1 MTTNSNDY
9 RHALEHI
16 SFTDNAKQHMANSIA
31 QSVASSDAAT
41 AQSNFNGTRRKPR
54 IARHP
59 VRTVARI
66 AAVTAVLAIVIGG
79 AGTAMATGVLPL
91 PSDML
96 SDIFDGPAS
105 QTEIIDRIGRPVG
118 ASCSNNGVTVTADAI
133 MGDKD
138 MVTIAYT
145 LTFDDPAALKK
156 LSEPGENGTIA
167 GSVDGNVYVD
177 GEHGGQGQSWLI
189 DKNPNDSS
197 IQYFAQFSVE
207 SPGLMGRTVRTHIN
221 SLVVPRA
228 GKELPEY
235 KKILTGPWDLKFQLN
250 YEDTSVTIPAPKSVN
265 FNGTKAT
272 IQEATVSCVG
282 VSVRYNIDRS
292 IEHDNNSGKMSQNME
307 ESMDA
312 VGNIPLIVTFK
323 DGSRSKC
330 KIVCDLM
337 HLEGAESLGE
347 YTEDFY
353 AGMPAVTRHSYG
365 KGKLYYI
372 GTCMEEDGI
381 AKILSMAVE
390 DAGAEP
396 VAGAGNGLE
405 IVKRNRE
412 GKSFYFVMNFRDEE
426 LEIPEEFAGKTDLL
440 SGNAVGKGEKLPKFG
455 VKIVVE

>member
-91 PSDML
+91 PSNML

-323 DGSRSKC
+323 DG
-330 KIVCDLM
+330 
-337 HLEGAESLGE
+337 H
-347 YTEDFY
+347 
-353 AGMPAVTRHSYG
+353 
-365 KGKLYYI
+365 
-372 GTCMEEDGI
+372 
-381 AKILSMAVE
+381 VE
-390 DAGAEP
+390 DATSHSGYFANKLD
-396 VAGAGNGLE
+396 NGTTDVHKTWPFSQVCDTDK
-405 IVKRNRE
+405 IASVQI
-412 GKSFYFVMNFRDEE
+412 GDTVIPMN
-426 LEIPEEFAGKTDLL
+426 
-440 SGNAVGKGEKLPKFG
+440 S
-455 VKIVVE
+455 

>member
-207 SPGLMGRTVRTHIN
+207 TPGLMGRTVRTHIN

-323 DGSRSKC
+323 DG
-330 KIVCDLM
+330 
-337 HLEGAESLGE
+337 H
-347 YTEDFY
+347 
-353 AGMPAVTRHSYG
+353 
-365 KGKLYYI
+365 
-372 GTCMEEDGI
+372 
-381 AKILSMAVE
+381 VE
-390 DAGAEP
+390 DATSHSGYFANKLD
-396 VAGAGNGLE
+396 NGTTDVHKTWPFSQVCDTDK
-405 IVKRNRE
+405 IASVQI
-412 GKSFYFVMNFRDEE
+412 GDTVIPMN
-426 LEIPEEFAGKTDLL
+426 
-440 SGNAVGKGEKLPKFG
+440 S
-455 VKIVVE
+455 

>member
-197 IQYFAQFSVE
+197 IQYFAQFSVK

-323 DGSRSKC
+323 DG
-330 KIVCDLM
+330 
-337 HLEGAESLGE
+337 H
-347 YTEDFY
+347 
-353 AGMPAVTRHSYG
+353 
-365 KGKLYYI
+365 
-372 GTCMEEDGI
+372 
-381 AKILSMAVE
+381 VE
-390 DAGAEP
+390 DATSHSGYFANKLD
-396 VAGAGNGLE
+396 NGTTDVHKTWPFSQVCDTDK
-405 IVKRNRE
+405 IASVQI
-412 GKSFYFVMNFRDEE
+412 GDTVIPMN
-426 LEIPEEFAGKTDLL
+426 
-440 SGNAVGKGEKLPKFG
+440 S
-455 VKIVVE
+455 

>member
-16 SFTDNAKQHMANSIA
+16 SFTDNARQHMANSIA

-66 AAVTAVLAIVIGG
+66 AAVTAILAIVIGG

-323 DGSRSKC
+323 DG
-330 KIVCDLM
+330 
-337 HLEGAESLGE
+337 H
-347 YTEDFY
+347 
-353 AGMPAVTRHSYG
+353 
-365 KGKLYYI
+365 
-372 GTCMEEDGI
+372 
-381 AKILSMAVE
+381 VE
-390 DAGAEP
+390 DATSHSGYFANKLD
-396 VAGAGNGLE
+396 NGTTDVHKTWPFSQVCDTDKIE
-405 IVKRNRE
+405 SVQIGDTVIP
-412 GKSFYFVMNFRDEE
+412 MN
-426 LEIPEEFAGKTDLL
+426 
-440 SGNAVGKGEKLPKFG
+440 S
-455 VKIVVE
+455 

>member
-235 KKILTGPWDLKFQLN
+235 KKILTGPCDLKFQLN

-323 DGSRSKC
+323 DG
-330 KIVCDLM
+330 
-337 HLEGAESLGE
+337 H
-347 YTEDFY
+347 
-353 AGMPAVTRHSYG
+353 
-365 KGKLYYI
+365 
-372 GTCMEEDGI
+372 
-381 AKILSMAVE
+381 VE
-390 DAGAEP
+390 DATSHSGYFANKLD
-396 VAGAGNGLE
+396 NGTTDVHKTWPFSQVCDTDK
-405 IVKRNRE
+405 IASVQI
-412 GKSFYFVMNFRDEE
+412 GDTVIPMN
-426 LEIPEEFAGKTDLL
+426 
-440 SGNAVGKGEKLPKFG
+440 S
-455 VKIVVE
+455 

>member
-292 IEHDNNSGKMSQNME
+292 IEHDNNSDKMSQNME

-312 VGNIPLIVTFK
+312 VGNIPLIVKFK
-323 DGSRSKC
+323 DG
-330 KIVCDLM
+330 
-337 HLEGAESLGE
+337 H
-347 YTEDFY
+347 
-353 AGMPAVTRHSYG
+353 
-365 KGKLYYI
+365 
-372 GTCMEEDGI
+372 
-381 AKILSMAVE
+381 VE
-390 DAGAEP
+390 DATSHSGYFANKLD
-396 VAGAGNGLE
+396 NGTTDVHKPWPFSQVCDTDK
-405 IVKRNRE
+405 IASVQI
-412 GKSFYFVMNFRDEE
+412 GDTVIPMN
-426 LEIPEEFAGKTDLL
+426 
-440 SGNAVGKGEKLPKFG
+440 S
-455 VKIVVE
+455 

>member
-105 QTEIIDRIGRPVG
+105 QTEILDRIGRPVG

-323 DGSRSKC
+323 DG
-330 KIVCDLM
+330 
-337 HLEGAESLGE
+337 H
-347 YTEDFY
+347 
-353 AGMPAVTRHSYG
+353 
-365 KGKLYYI
+365 
-372 GTCMEEDGI
+372 
-381 AKILSMAVE
+381 VE
-390 DAGAEP
+390 DATSHSGYFANKLD
-396 VAGAGNGLE
+396 NGTTDVHKTWPFSQVCDTDK
-405 IVKRNRE
+405 IASVQI
-412 GKSFYFVMNFRDEE
+412 GDTVIPMN
-426 LEIPEEFAGKTDLL
+426 
-440 SGNAVGKGEKLPKFG
+440 S
-455 VKIVVE
+455 

>member
-118 ASCSNNGVTVTADAI
+118 ASCSNSGVTVTADAI

-323 DGSRSKC
+323 DG
-330 KIVCDLM
+330 
-337 HLEGAESLGE
+337 H
-347 YTEDFY
+347 
-353 AGMPAVTRHSYG
+353 
-365 KGKLYYI
+365 
-372 GTCMEEDGI
+372 
-381 AKILSMAVE
+381 VE
-390 DAGAEP
+390 DATSHSGYFANKLD
-396 VAGAGNGLE
+396 NGTTDVHKTWPFSQVCDTDK
-405 IVKRNRE
+405 IASVQI
-412 GKSFYFVMNFRDEE
+412 GDTVIPMN
-426 LEIPEEFAGKTDLL
+426 
-440 SGNAVGKGEKLPKFG
+440 S
-455 VKIVVE
+455 

>member
-59 VRTVARI
+59 VRTVAPI

-323 DGSRSKC
+323 DG
-330 KIVCDLM
+330 
-337 HLEGAESLGE
+337 H
-347 YTEDFY
+347 
-353 AGMPAVTRHSYG
+353 
-365 KGKLYYI
+365 
-372 GTCMEEDGI
+372 
-381 AKILSMAVE
+381 VE
-390 DAGAEP
+390 DATSHSGYFANKLD
-396 VAGAGNGLE
+396 NGTTDVHKTWPFSQVCDTDK
-405 IVKRNRE
+405 IASVQI
-412 GKSFYFVMNFRDEE
+412 GDTVIPMN
-426 LEIPEEFAGKTDLL
+426 
-440 SGNAVGKGEKLPKFG
+440 S
-455 VKIVVE
+455 

>member
-59 VRTVARI
+59 VRPVARI

-323 DGSRSKC
+323 DG
-330 KIVCDLM
+330 
-337 HLEGAESLGE
+337 H
-347 YTEDFY
+347 
-353 AGMPAVTRHSYG
+353 
-365 KGKLYYI
+365 
-372 GTCMEEDGI
+372 
-381 AKILSMAVE
+381 VE
-390 DAGAEP
+390 DATSHSGYFANKLDNGTTDVHKTWP
-396 VAGAGNGLE
+396 FSQVCDTDKIASVQIGDTVIPMVARA
-405 IVKRNRE
+405 
-412 GKSFYFVMNFRDEE
+412 D
-426 LEIPEEFAGKTDLL
+426 
-440 SGNAVGKGEKLPKFG
+440 
-455 VKIVVE
+455 VV

>member
-250 YEDTSVTIPAPKSVN
+250 YEDTTVTIPAPKSVN

-323 DGSRSKC
+323 DG
-330 KIVCDLM
+330 
-337 HLEGAESLGE
+337 H
-347 YTEDFY
+347 
-353 AGMPAVTRHSYG
+353 
-365 KGKLYYI
+365 
-372 GTCMEEDGI
+372 
-381 AKILSMAVE
+381 VE
-390 DAGAEP
+390 DATSHSGYFANKLD
-396 VAGAGNGLE
+396 NGTTDVHKTWPFSQVCDTDK
-405 IVKRNRE
+405 IASVQI
-412 GKSFYFVMNFRDEE
+412 GDTVIPMN
-426 LEIPEEFAGKTDLL
+426 
-440 SGNAVGKGEKLPKFG
+440 S
-455 VKIVVE
+455 

>member
-265 FNGTKAT
+265 YNGTKAT

-323 DGSRSKC
+323 DG
-330 KIVCDLM
+330 
-337 HLEGAESLGE
+337 H
-347 YTEDFY
+347 
-353 AGMPAVTRHSYG
+353 
-365 KGKLYYI
+365 
-372 GTCMEEDGI
+372 
-381 AKILSMAVE
+381 VE
-390 DAGAEP
+390 DATSHSGYFANKLD
-396 VAGAGNGLE
+396 NGTTDVHKTWPFSQVCDTDK
-405 IVKRNRE
+405 IASVQI
-412 GKSFYFVMNFRDEE
+412 GDTVIPMN
-426 LEIPEEFAGKTDLL
+426 
-440 SGNAVGKGEKLPKFG
+440 S
-455 VKIVVE
+455 

>member
-79 AGTAMATGVLPL
+79 VGTAMATGVLPL

-272 IQEATVSCVG
+272 IQEATASCVG

-323 DGSRSKC
+323 DG
-330 KIVCDLM
+330 
-337 HLEGAESLGE
+337 H
-347 YTEDFY
+347 
-353 AGMPAVTRHSYG
+353 
-365 KGKLYYI
+365 
-372 GTCMEEDGI
+372 
-381 AKILSMAVE
+381 VE
-390 DAGAEP
+390 DATSHSGYFANKLD
-396 VAGAGNGLE
+396 NGTTDVHKTWPFSQVCDTDK
-405 IVKRNRE
+405 IASVQI
-412 GKSFYFVMNFRDEE
+412 GDTVIPMN
-426 LEIPEEFAGKTDLL
+426 
-440 SGNAVGKGEKLPKFG
+440 S
-455 VKIVVE
+455 

>member
-197 IQYFAQFSVE
+197 IQYFAQLSVE

-292 IEHDNNSGKMSQNME
+292 IEHDNTSGKMSQNME

-323 DGSRSKC
+323 DG
-330 KIVCDLM
+330 
-337 HLEGAESLGE
+337 H
-347 YTEDFY
+347 
-353 AGMPAVTRHSYG
+353 
-365 KGKLYYI
+365 
-372 GTCMEEDGI
+372 
-381 AKILSMAVE
+381 VE
-390 DAGAEP
+390 DATSHSGYFANKLD
-396 VAGAGNGLE
+396 NGTTDVHKTWPFSQVCDTDK
-405 IVKRNRE
+405 IASVQI
-412 GKSFYFVMNFRDEE
+412 GDTVIPMN
-426 LEIPEEFAGKTDLL
+426 
-440 SGNAVGKGEKLPKFG
+440 S
-455 VKIVVE
+455 

>member
-1 MTTNSNDY
+1 MTTNSKDY

-323 DGSRSKC
+323 DG
-330 KIVCDLM
+330 
-337 HLEGAESLGE
+337 H
-347 YTEDFY
+347 
-353 AGMPAVTRHSYG
+353 
-365 KGKLYYI
+365 
-372 GTCMEEDGI
+372 
-381 AKILSMAVE
+381 VE
-390 DAGAEP
+390 DATSHSGYFANKLD
-396 VAGAGNGLE
+396 NGTTDVHKTWPFSQVCDTDK
-405 IVKRNRE
+405 IASVQI
-412 GKSFYFVMNFRDEE
+412 GDTVIPMN
-426 LEIPEEFAGKTDLL
+426 
-440 SGNAVGKGEKLPKFG
+440 S
-455 VKIVVE
+455 

>member
-282 VSVRYNIDRS
+282 VSVRYNIDCS

-323 DGSRSKC
+323 DG
-330 KIVCDLM
+330 
-337 HLEGAESLGE
+337 H
-347 YTEDFY
+347 
-353 AGMPAVTRHSYG
+353 
-365 KGKLYYI
+365 
-372 GTCMEEDGI
+372 
-381 AKILSMAVE
+381 VE
-390 DAGAEP
+390 DATSHSGYFANKLD
-396 VAGAGNGLE
+396 NG
-405 IVKRNRE
+405 ITDVHKTWPFSQVCDTDKIASVQI
-412 GKSFYFVMNFRDEE
+412 GDTVIPMN
-426 LEIPEEFAGKTDLL
+426 
-440 SGNAVGKGEKLPKFG
+440 S
-455 VKIVVE
+455 

>member
-323 DGSRSKC
+323 DG
-330 KIVCDLM
+330 
-337 HLEGAESLGE
+337 H
-347 YTEDFY
+347 
-353 AGMPAVTRHSYG
+353 
-365 KGKLYYI
+365 
-372 GTCMEEDGI
+372 
-381 AKILSMAVE
+381 VE
-390 DAGAEP
+390 DATSYSGYFANKLDNGATDVHKTWP
-396 VAGAGNGLE
+396 FSQVCDTDKIASVQIGDTV
-405 IVKRNRE
+405 IP
-412 GKSFYFVMNFRDEE
+412 MN
-426 LEIPEEFAGKTDLL
+426 
-440 SGNAVGKGEKLPKFG
+440 S
-455 VKIVVE
+455 

>member
-167 GSVDGNVYVD
+167 GSVDGTYT
-177 GEHGGQGQSWLI
+177 
-189 DKNPNDSS
+189 
-197 IQYFAQFSVE
+197 
-207 SPGLMGRTVRTHIN
+207 LM
-221 SLVVPRA
+221 A
-228 GKELPEY
+228 
-235 KKILTGPWDLKFQLN
+235 
-250 YEDTSVTIPAPKSVN
+250 
-265 FNGTKAT
+265 
-272 IQEATVSCVG
+272 
-282 VSVRYNIDRS
+282 
-292 IEHDNNSGKMSQNME
+292 
-307 ESMDA
+307 
-312 VGNIPLIVTFK
+312 
-323 DGSRSKC
+323 
-330 KIVCDLM
+330 
-337 HLEGAESLGE
+337 
-347 YTEDFY
+347 
-353 AGMPAVTRHSYG
+353 
-365 KGKLYYI
+365 
-372 GTCMEEDGI
+372 
-381 AKILSMAVE
+381 SMAAKANHGSLTRTPMTPAFNTLHSSALNHPALW
-390 DAGAEP
+390 AGPSARISTLSLCH
-396 VAGAGNGLE
+396 VLA
-405 IVKRNRE
+405 
-412 GKSFYFVMNFRDEE
+412 KSFPSIRKYLRAM
-426 LEIPEEFAGKTDLL
+426 G
-440 SGNAVGKGEKLPKFG
+440 S
-455 VKIVVE
+455 

>member
-9 RHALEHI
+9 HHALEHI

-323 DGSRSKC
+323 DG
-330 KIVCDLM
+330 
-337 HLEGAESLGE
+337 H
-347 YTEDFY
+347 
-353 AGMPAVTRHSYG
+353 
-365 KGKLYYI
+365 
-372 GTCMEEDGI
+372 
-381 AKILSMAVE
+381 VE
-390 DAGAEP
+390 DATSHSGYFANKLD
-396 VAGAGNGLE
+396 NG
-405 IVKRNRE
+405 ITDVHKTWPFSQVCDTDKIASVQI
-412 GKSFYFVMNFRDEE
+412 GDTVIPMN
-426 LEIPEEFAGKTDLL
+426 
-440 SGNAVGKGEKLPKFG
+440 S
-455 VKIVVE
+455 

>member
-59 VRTVARI
+59 VKTVARI

-323 DGSRSKC
+323 DG
-330 KIVCDLM
+330 
-337 HLEGAESLGE
+337 H
-347 YTEDFY
+347 
-353 AGMPAVTRHSYG
+353 
-365 KGKLYYI
+365 
-372 GTCMEEDGI
+372 
-381 AKILSMAVE
+381 VE
-390 DAGAEP
+390 DATSHSGYFANKLD
-396 VAGAGNGLE
+396 NGTTDVHKTWPFSQVCDTDK
-405 IVKRNRE
+405 IASVQI
-412 GKSFYFVMNFRDEE
+412 GDTVIPMN
-426 LEIPEEFAGKTDLL
+426 
-440 SGNAVGKGEKLPKFG
+440 S
-455 VKIVVE
+455 

>member
-1 MTTNSNDY
+1 MTTDSNDY

-292 IEHDNNSGKMSQNME
+292 IELDNNSGKMSQNME

-323 DGSRSKC
+323 DG
-330 KIVCDLM
+330 
-337 HLEGAESLGE
+337 H
-347 YTEDFY
+347 
-353 AGMPAVTRHSYG
+353 
-365 KGKLYYI
+365 
-372 GTCMEEDGI
+372 
-381 AKILSMAVE
+381 VE
-390 DAGAEP
+390 DATSHSGYFANKLD
-396 VAGAGNGLE
+396 NGTTDVHKTWPFSQVCDTDK
-405 IVKRNRE
+405 IASVQI
-412 GKSFYFVMNFRDEE
+412 GDTVIPMN
-426 LEIPEEFAGKTDLL
+426 
-440 SGNAVGKGEKLPKFG
+440 S
-455 VKIVVE
+455 

>member
-189 DKNPNDSS
+189 DKNPNDSN
-197 IQYFAQFSVE
+197 IQYFAQFSAE

-323 DGSRSKC
+323 DG
-330 KIVCDLM
+330 
-337 HLEGAESLGE
+337 H
-347 YTEDFY
+347 
-353 AGMPAVTRHSYG
+353 
-365 KGKLYYI
+365 
-372 GTCMEEDGI
+372 
-381 AKILSMAVE
+381 VE
-390 DAGAEP
+390 DATSHSGYFANKLD
-396 VAGAGNGLE
+396 NGTTDVHKTWPFSQVCDTDK
-405 IVKRNRE
+405 IASVQI
-412 GKSFYFVMNFRDEE
+412 GDTVIPMN
-426 LEIPEEFAGKTDLL
+426 
-440 SGNAVGKGEKLPKFG
+440 S
-455 VKIVVE
+455 

>member
-235 KKILTGPWDLKFQLN
+235 KKILAGPWDLKFQLN

-323 DGSRSKC
+323 DG
-330 KIVCDLM
+330 
-337 HLEGAESLGE
+337 H
-347 YTEDFY
+347 
-353 AGMPAVTRHSYG
+353 
-365 KGKLYYI
+365 
-372 GTCMEEDGI
+372 
-381 AKILSMAVE
+381 VE
-390 DAGAEP
+390 DATSYSGYFANKLD
-396 VAGAGNGLE
+396 NGTTDVHKTWPFSQVCDTDK
-405 IVKRNRE
+405 IASVQI
-412 GKSFYFVMNFRDEE
+412 GDTVIPMN
-426 LEIPEEFAGKTDLL
+426 
-440 SGNAVGKGEKLPKFG
+440 S
-455 VKIVVE
+455 

>member
-221 SLVVPRA
+221 SLVVQRA

-323 DGSRSKC
+323 DG
-330 KIVCDLM
+330 
-337 HLEGAESLGE
+337 H
-347 YTEDFY
+347 
-353 AGMPAVTRHSYG
+353 
-365 KGKLYYI
+365 
-372 GTCMEEDGI
+372 
-381 AKILSMAVE
+381 VE
-390 DAGAEP
+390 DATSHSGYFANKLD
-396 VAGAGNGLE
+396 NGTTDVHKTWPFSQVCDTDK
-405 IVKRNRE
+405 IASVQI
-412 GKSFYFVMNFRDEE
+412 GDTVIPMN
-426 LEIPEEFAGKTDLL
+426 
-440 SGNAVGKGEKLPKFG
+440 S
-455 VKIVVE
+455 

>member
-138 MVTIAYT
+138 TVTIAYT

-323 DGSRSKC
+323 DG
-330 KIVCDLM
+330 
-337 HLEGAESLGE
+337 H
-347 YTEDFY
+347 
-353 AGMPAVTRHSYG
+353 
-365 KGKLYYI
+365 
-372 GTCMEEDGI
+372 
-381 AKILSMAVE
+381 VE
-390 DAGAEP
+390 DATSHSGYFANKLD
-396 VAGAGNGLE
+396 NGTTDVHKTWPFSQVCDTDK
-405 IVKRNRE
+405 IASVQI
-412 GKSFYFVMNFRDEE
+412 GDTVIPMN
-426 LEIPEEFAGKTDLL
+426 
-440 SGNAVGKGEKLPKFG
+440 S
-455 VKIVVE
+455 

>member
-79 AGTAMATGVLPL
+79 AGTAVATGVLPL

-250 YEDTSVTIPAPKSVN
+250 YKDTSVTIPAPKSVN

-323 DGSRSKC
+323 DG
-330 KIVCDLM
+330 
-337 HLEGAESLGE
+337 H
-347 YTEDFY
+347 
-353 AGMPAVTRHSYG
+353 
-365 KGKLYYI
+365 
-372 GTCMEEDGI
+372 
-381 AKILSMAVE
+381 VE
-390 DAGAEP
+390 DATSHSGYFANKLD
-396 VAGAGNGLE
+396 NGTTDVHKTWPFSQVCDTDK
-405 IVKRNRE
+405 IASVQI
-412 GKSFYFVMNFRDEE
+412 GDTVIPMN
-426 LEIPEEFAGKTDLL
+426 
-440 SGNAVGKGEKLPKFG
+440 S
-455 VKIVVE
+455 

>member
-292 IEHDNNSGKMSQNME
+292 IEHDNNSGKMSHNME

-323 DGSRSKC
+323 DG
-330 KIVCDLM
+330 
-337 HLEGAESLGE
+337 H
-347 YTEDFY
+347 
-353 AGMPAVTRHSYG
+353 
-365 KGKLYYI
+365 
-372 GTCMEEDGI
+372 
-381 AKILSMAVE
+381 VE
-390 DAGAEP
+390 DATSHSGYFANKLD
-396 VAGAGNGLE
+396 NGTTDVHKTWPFWQVCDTDK
-405 IVKRNRE
+405 IASVQI
-412 GKSFYFVMNFRDEE
+412 GDTVIPMN
-426 LEIPEEFAGKTDLL
+426 
-440 SGNAVGKGEKLPKFG
+440 S
-455 VKIVVE
+455 

>member
-197 IQYFAQFSVE
+197 IQYFAQFRVE

-323 DGSRSKC
+323 DG
-330 KIVCDLM
+330 
-337 HLEGAESLGE
+337 H
-347 YTEDFY
+347 
-353 AGMPAVTRHSYG
+353 
-365 KGKLYYI
+365 
-372 GTCMEEDGI
+372 
-381 AKILSMAVE
+381 VE
-390 DAGAEP
+390 DATSHSGYFANKLD
-396 VAGAGNGLE
+396 NGTTDVHKTWPFSQVCDTDK
-405 IVKRNRE
+405 IASVQI
-412 GKSFYFVMNFRDEE
+412 GDTVIPMN
-426 LEIPEEFAGKTDLL
+426 
-440 SGNAVGKGEKLPKFG
+440 S
-455 VKIVVE
+455 

>member
-292 IEHDNNSGKMSQNME
+292 IEHDNDSGKMSQNME

-323 DGSRSKC
+323 DG
-330 KIVCDLM
+330 
-337 HLEGAESLGE
+337 H
-347 YTEDFY
+347 
-353 AGMPAVTRHSYG
+353 
-365 KGKLYYI
+365 
-372 GTCMEEDGI
+372 
-381 AKILSMAVE
+381 VE
-390 DAGAEP
+390 DATSHSGYFANKLD
-396 VAGAGNGLE
+396 NGTTDVHKTWPFSQVCDTDK
-405 IVKRNRE
+405 IASVQI
-412 GKSFYFVMNFRDEE
+412 GDTVIPMN
-426 LEIPEEFAGKTDLL
+426 
-440 SGNAVGKGEKLPKFG
+440 S
-455 VKIVVE
+455 

>member
-145 LTFDDPAALKK
+145 LTFDDPAVLKK

-323 DGSRSKC
+323 DG
-330 KIVCDLM
+330 
-337 HLEGAESLGE
+337 H
-347 YTEDFY
+347 
-353 AGMPAVTRHSYG
+353 
-365 KGKLYYI
+365 
-372 GTCMEEDGI
+372 
-381 AKILSMAVE
+381 VE
-390 DAGAEP
+390 DATSHSGYFANKLD
-396 VAGAGNGLE
+396 NGTTDVHKTWPFSQVCDTDK
-405 IVKRNRE
+405 IASVQI
-412 GKSFYFVMNFRDEE
+412 GDTVIPMN
-426 LEIPEEFAGKTDLL
+426 
-440 SGNAVGKGEKLPKFG
+440 S
-455 VKIVVE
+455 

>member
-145 LTFDDPAALKK
+145 FTFDDPAALKK

-265 FNGTKAT
+265 FNGTKAM

-323 DGSRSKC
+323 DG
-330 KIVCDLM
+330 
-337 HLEGAESLGE
+337 H
-347 YTEDFY
+347 
-353 AGMPAVTRHSYG
+353 
-365 KGKLYYI
+365 
-372 GTCMEEDGI
+372 
-381 AKILSMAVE
+381 VE
-390 DAGAEP
+390 DATSHSGYFANKLD
-396 VAGAGNGLE
+396 NGTTDVHKTWPFSQVCDTDK
-405 IVKRNRE
+405 IASVQI
-412 GKSFYFVMNFRDEE
+412 GDTVIPMN
-426 LEIPEEFAGKTDLL
+426 
-440 SGNAVGKGEKLPKFG
+440 S
-455 VKIVVE
+455 

>member
-323 DGSRSKC
+323 DG
-330 KIVCDLM
+330 
-337 HLEGAESLGE
+337 H
-347 YTEDFY
+347 
-353 AGMPAVTRHSYG
+353 
-365 KGKLYYI
+365 
-372 GTCMEEDGI
+372 
-381 AKILSMAVE
+381 VE
-390 DAGAEP
+390 DATSHSGYFANKLD
-396 VAGAGNGLE
+396 NGTTDVHKTWQFSQVCDTDK
-405 IVKRNRE
+405 IASVQI
-412 GKSFYFVMNFRDEE
+412 GDTVIPMN
-426 LEIPEEFAGKTDLL
+426 
-440 SGNAVGKGEKLPKFG
+440 S
-455 VKIVVE
+455 

>member
-79 AGTAMATGVLPL
+79 AGTAMVTGVLPL

-323 DGSRSKC
+323 DG
-330 KIVCDLM
+330 
-337 HLEGAESLGE
+337 H
-347 YTEDFY
+347 
-353 AGMPAVTRHSYG
+353 
-365 KGKLYYI
+365 
-372 GTCMEEDGI
+372 
-381 AKILSMAVE
+381 VE
-390 DAGAEP
+390 DATSHSGYFANKLD
-396 VAGAGNGLE
+396 NGTTDVHKTWPFSQVCDTDK
-405 IVKRNRE
+405 IASVQI
-412 GKSFYFVMNFRDEE
+412 GDTVIPMN
-426 LEIPEEFAGKTDLL
+426 
-440 SGNAVGKGEKLPKFG
+440 S
-455 VKIVVE
+455 

>member
-197 IQYFAQFSVE
+197 IQYFAQFSAE

-323 DGSRSKC
+323 DG
-330 KIVCDLM
+330 
-337 HLEGAESLGE
+337 H
-347 YTEDFY
+347 
-353 AGMPAVTRHSYG
+353 
-365 KGKLYYI
+365 
-372 GTCMEEDGI
+372 
-381 AKILSMAVE
+381 VE
-390 DAGAEP
+390 DATSHSGYFANKLDNGTTDVHKTWP
-396 VAGAGNGLE
+396 FSQVCDTDKVASVQIGDTV
-405 IVKRNRE
+405 IP
-412 GKSFYFVMNFRDEE
+412 MN
-426 LEIPEEFAGKTDLL
+426 
-440 SGNAVGKGEKLPKFG
+440 S
-455 VKIVVE
+455 

>member
-167 GSVDGNVYVD
+167 GSVNGNVYVD

-235 KKILTGPWDLKFQLN
+235 KKILRGPWDLKFQLN

-312 VGNIPLIVTFK
+312 VGNMPLIVTFK
-323 DGSRSKC
+323 DG
-330 KIVCDLM
+330 
-337 HLEGAESLGE
+337 H
-347 YTEDFY
+347 
-353 AGMPAVTRHSYG
+353 
-365 KGKLYYI
+365 
-372 GTCMEEDGI
+372 
-381 AKILSMAVE
+381 VE
-390 DAGAEP
+390 DATSHSGYFANKLD
-396 VAGAGNGLE
+396 NGTTDVHKTWPFSQVCDTDK
-405 IVKRNRE
+405 IASVQI
-412 GKSFYFVMNFRDEE
+412 GDTVIPMN
-426 LEIPEEFAGKTDLL
+426 
-440 SGNAVGKGEKLPKFG
+440 S
-455 VKIVVE
+455 

>member
-156 LSEPGENGTIA
+156 LFEPGENGTIA

-323 DGSRSKC
+323 DG
-330 KIVCDLM
+330 
-337 HLEGAESLGE
+337 H
-347 YTEDFY
+347 
-353 AGMPAVTRHSYG
+353 
-365 KGKLYYI
+365 
-372 GTCMEEDGI
+372 
-381 AKILSMAVE
+381 VE
-390 DAGAEP
+390 DATSHSGYFANKLD
-396 VAGAGNGLE
+396 NGTTDVHKTWPFSQVCDTDK
-405 IVKRNRE
+405 IASVQI
-412 GKSFYFVMNFRDEE
+412 GDTVIPMN
-426 LEIPEEFAGKTDLL
+426 
-440 SGNAVGKGEKLPKFG
+440 S
-455 VKIVVE
+455 

>member
-66 AAVTAVLAIVIGG
+66 AAVTAGLAIVIGG

-323 DGSRSKC
+323 DG
-330 KIVCDLM
+330 
-337 HLEGAESLGE
+337 H
-347 YTEDFY
+347 
-353 AGMPAVTRHSYG
+353 
-365 KGKLYYI
+365 
-372 GTCMEEDGI
+372 
-381 AKILSMAVE
+381 VE
-390 DAGAEP
+390 DATSHSGYFANKLD
-396 VAGAGNGLE
+396 NGTTDVHKTWPFSQVCDTDK
-405 IVKRNRE
+405 IASVQI
-412 GKSFYFVMNFRDEE
+412 GDTVIPMN
-426 LEIPEEFAGKTDLL
+426 
-440 SGNAVGKGEKLPKFG
+440 S
-455 VKIVVE
+455 

>member
-118 ASCSNNGVTVTADAI
+118 ASCTNNGVTVTADAI

-323 DGSRSKC
+323 DG
-330 KIVCDLM
+330 
-337 HLEGAESLGE
+337 H
-347 YTEDFY
+347 
-353 AGMPAVTRHSYG
+353 
-365 KGKLYYI
+365 
-372 GTCMEEDGI
+372 
-381 AKILSMAVE
+381 VE
-390 DAGAEP
+390 DATSHSGYFANKLD
-396 VAGAGNGLE
+396 NGTTDVHKTWPFSQVCDTDK
-405 IVKRNRE
+405 IASVQI
-412 GKSFYFVMNFRDEE
+412 GDTVIPMN
-426 LEIPEEFAGKTDLL
+426 
-440 SGNAVGKGEKLPKFG
+440 S
-455 VKIVVE
+455 

>member
-138 MVTIAYT
+138 MITIAYT

-265 FNGTKAT
+265 FNGTKAM

-323 DGSRSKC
+323 DG
-330 KIVCDLM
+330 
-337 HLEGAESLGE
+337 H
-347 YTEDFY
+347 
-353 AGMPAVTRHSYG
+353 
-365 KGKLYYI
+365 
-372 GTCMEEDGI
+372 
-381 AKILSMAVE
+381 VE
-390 DAGAEP
+390 DATSHSGYFANKLD
-396 VAGAGNGLE
+396 NGTTDVHKTWPFSQVCDTDK
-405 IVKRNRE
+405 IASVQI
-412 GKSFYFVMNFRDEE
+412 GDTVIPMN
-426 LEIPEEFAGKTDLL
+426 
-440 SGNAVGKGEKLPKFG
+440 S
-455 VKIVVE
+455 